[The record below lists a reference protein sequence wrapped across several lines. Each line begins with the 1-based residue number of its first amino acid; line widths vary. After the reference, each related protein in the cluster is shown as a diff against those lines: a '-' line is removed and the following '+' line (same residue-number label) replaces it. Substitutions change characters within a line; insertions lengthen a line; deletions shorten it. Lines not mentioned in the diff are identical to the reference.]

1 MDTIHYFLSF
11 LFLVFS
17 IFLLIKVQKYQ
28 HTLSKENI
36 FLEIEIEKE
45 KKIKAKLSTVS
56 NKISKLE
63 KNTHQQ
69 FLKIKVA
76 IVNLEFTLQ
85 EIL

>member
-1 MDTIHYFLSF
+1 MDTILYFFSF
-11 LFLVFS
+11 LFLIFS

-56 NKISKLE
+56 NKINKLE